1 MFMEI
6 QYMFA
11 FVSDKAICLLCLEVA
26 IFKEYNLGRQHQTKY
41 PNFGHDL
48 SESVWIKR
56 AADMI

>member
-1 MFMEI
+1 
-6 QYMFA
+6 MFA